1 MTRQQLLAASIR
13 ESRMLLMRYAKG
25 FDDTNHTAQPPNLPN
40 HFAWSM
46 GHMALT
52 MHRIAEKVDGKP
64 LPETDFIKSTGAGG
78 SAQRFDTESI
88 SMGSTPKPDASLYP
102 IAARCVEIFSR
113 AIDRCAAA
121 FESATDQQLD
131 APTKWGQIE
140 VPTWSTGVRMVF
152 HNGLHT
158 GQFADLRRVL
168 GMGSIFA

>member
-25 FDDTNHTAQPPNLPN
+25 FDDTNHVVQPPNLPN

-52 MHRIAEKVDGKP
+52 MHRIAERLDGKP
-64 LPETDFIKSTGAGG
+64 LPEADFVKGVGG
-78 SAQRFDTESI
+78 GGNTQQFDTESV
-88 SMGSTPKPDASLYP
+88 SMNSVPTSDSKLYP
-102 IAARCVEIFSR
+102 RAAQCTAIFSN

-121 FESATDQQLD
+121 FEAATDVQLD
-131 APTKWGQIE
+131 APTKWGQVE

-158 GQFADLRRVL
+158 GQFADLRRAL